1 MRGMPQ
7 RGLQILMQLRQGF
20 AHLLGMC
27 PAGVRVVLLAPGPPP
42 PCGHPDAIPVFIA
55 TRPCGFRYYLSP
67 TCQGALPNL
76 DLGGFHLTF
85 GEAIMRNAR

>member
-1 MRGMPQ
+1 MGNEPGGSPSRVTRSRPQ
-7 RGLQILMQLRQGF
+7 
-20 AHLLGMC
+20 
-27 PAGVRVVLLAPGPPP
+27 PPG
-42 PCGHPDAIPVFIA
+42 GQPDAIPVPIA

-85 GEAIMRNAR
+85 GEAITRNAR